1 MQHLFQSLESSARGS
16 IMVKARSRPDCA
28 RGDTLYCTAY
38 GADSAAAA
46 DYMISFADEGTA
58 KIGFVVI
65 GPFLRWRSDIRP
77 LRARSVVSE
86 GKVCIPFLLALA
98 SSKATAVGSHPG
110 IPNPIA

>member
-1 MQHLFQSLESSARGS
+1 
-16 IMVKARSRPDCA
+16 MVKARSRPDCA

-65 GPFLRWRSDIRP
+65 GPFLRWR
-77 LRARSVVSE
+77 LRHPPARSVGRFGEKKYVSPS
-86 GKVCIPFLLALA
+86 CLRWRLRWRLL
-98 SSKATAVGSHPG
+98 PG
-110 IPNPIA
+110 LIRGYQIQ

>member
-1 MQHLFQSLESSARGS
+1 
-16 IMVKARSRPDCA
+16 MVKAPSPPDCA

-65 GPFLRWRSDIRP
+65 GPFLRWRLRHPPARP
-77 LRARSVVSE
+77 VGRFGEKSMY
-86 GKVCIPFLLALA
+86 PLLACVGVFDGDCCWVSFGDTKSNSMRMADA
-98 SSKATAVGSHPG
+98 SGGPK
-110 IPNPIA
+110 IR

>member
-1 MQHLFQSLESSARGS
+1 
-16 IMVKARSRPDCA
+16 MVKARSAPDCA

-38 GADSAAAA
+38 GADSAAAAA

-65 GPFLRWRSDIRP
+65 GPFLRWRLRHPPAPRP
-77 LRARSVVSE
+77 VVSE

-98 SSKATAVGSHPG
+98 SSMATAVGSHPG